1 MCVIL
6 LHFEVLKYGFIF
18 QKLNIILFFSSF
30 ARKMLIF
37 SLSDTLPCH
46 VYCRVRGLRIY
57 IRAWALFEDA

>member
-1 MCVIL
+1 MDLFSKIKYN
-6 LHFEVLKYGFIF
+6 FVL
-18 QKLNIILFFSSF
+18 SSF

-57 IRAWALFEDA
+57 IGAWVLSEDA